1 MGDIAGW
8 IWVLIPLAA
17 IGAGTF
23 TEWTKIQSKQRKL
36 GSSTDELEREVERL
50 KGELEGQRQ
59 ALERRIANL
68 ETIVTSQTWDVLQD
82 SEKSADDKRFLT
94 SVRDSR
100 SDLSDDR
107 KAEEL
112 ARRLK

>member
-1 MGDIAGW
+1 MGDIADW
-8 IWVLIPLAA
+8 IWVLIPLAG

-23 TEWTKIQSKQRKL
+23 IVWMENQPKQRKPD
-36 GSSTDELEREVERL
+36 GSTDELKKEVARL
-50 KGELEGQRQ
+50 KEELEGQRQ
-59 ALERRIANL
+59 TLERRIANL

-94 SVRDSR
+94 SVRDLK